1 MTNQNISLEERIAQA
16 REEAHNT
23 AEQFGAGSPEHA
35 VAADTLEELLAEE
48 GHKKQ
53 QKAKSGNS
61 LEVYCDDNPEAPE
74 CRIDD
79 N

>member
-1 MTNQNISLEERIAQA
+1 MTNISLEERIAQA
-16 REEAHNT
+16 REEARKT
-23 AEQFGAGSPEHA
+23 VEQFGAGSPEHA

-53 QKAKSGNS
+53 QKAQNS
-61 LEVYCDDNPEAPE
+61 LERYCGENPEAPE